1 MSDLLCV
8 FDTETTGF
16 PLFKAPSDHPDQPHI
31 VDICALLYTP
41 EGELVDSF
49 EAMVR
54 PDGWDIPNAA
64 AVIHGIT
71 NEIALEHGIPEAC
84 AIEGFLSIWNR
95 ASLRVAHNVSFDDR
109 IMRIGFKRFS
119 DPWVAEA
126 FREGEKFCT
135 CSSTTSIVQCPP
147 TEKMIA
153 AGRGKQFKQ
162 PTVSEA
168 YKFFTGEELVGAH
181 RARADAEACA
191 RVYFALQAYQ
201 SAA

>member
-1 MSDLLCV
+1 MSDLICV

-16 PLFKAPSDHPDQPHI
+16 PNFKAPSDHPDQPHI

-54 PDGWDIPNAA
+54 PDGWSIPNEVS
-64 AVIHGIT
+64 VIHGIT
-71 NEIALEHGIPEAC
+71 NELALEHGIPEAV
-84 AIEGFLSIWNR
+84 AIEGFLSIWNQ
-95 ASLRVAHNVSFDDR
+95 AGLRVAHNVSFDDR
-109 IMRIGFKRFS
+109 IMRIGLKRFQ
-119 DPWVAEA
+119 DAWVAESY
-126 FREGEKFCT
+126 REAPKFCT
-135 CSSTTSIVQCPP
+135 CQSTTSIVKCPP

-153 AGRGKQFKQ
+153 AGRGKQYKP

-168 YKFFTGEELVGAH
+168 LKFFTGEDLVGGH
-181 RARADAEACA
+181 RSRPDAEACA
-191 RVYFALQAYQ
+191 RVYFALQAHQ